1 MQIWA
6 IANQKGGVGKTTT
19 TAALGALMA
28 EEGMRVLLVDMDP
41 HASLSGYFSL
51 EDLSGMG
58 SVYELFRE
66 NNPPMAASLTRDT
79 GFQGLSLLPANAPMA
94 TLDRQLAR
102 RQATGRILGNALAL
116 LSNSF
121 DYVLLDCPPTLGL
134 LMVNAL
140 VASQLL
146 LMPTQTEALALDGLE
161 RMQRTVQ
168 MIERSMGR
176 VLPRWVVP
184 TMYDAATLHG
194 RSALMTMRERY
205 RHAVTRN
212 VIAVDPQICE
222 AAEHGLPLNR
232 WPAATE
238 SADSYRALLRE
249 LLGTERQ
256 VSQAS
261 A

>member
-41 HASLSGYFSL
+41 HASLSGYFAL

-66 NNPPMAASLTRDT
+66 HNPPTVASLARDT
-79 GFQGLSLLPANAPMA
+79 GYPGLSLLPANAPMA
-94 TLDRQLAR
+94 TLDRQLAQ
-102 RQATGRILGNALAL
+102 RQATGRILGNGLAL
-116 LSNSF
+116 LGNSY

-184 TMYDAATLHG
+184 TMYDPKTPHG

-205 RHAVTRN
+205 RHTVTRN
-212 VIAVDPQICE
+212 VIEVDPQICE

-232 WPAATE
+232 WPAATQ
-238 SADSYRALLRE
+238 SADSYRALLHE